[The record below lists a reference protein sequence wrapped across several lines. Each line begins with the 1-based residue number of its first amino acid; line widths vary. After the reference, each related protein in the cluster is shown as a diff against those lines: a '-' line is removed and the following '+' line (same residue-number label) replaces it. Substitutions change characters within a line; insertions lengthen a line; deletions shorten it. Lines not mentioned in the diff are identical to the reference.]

1 MLINMPVSMYHS
13 VLSRC
18 QLDEKNS
25 ICPAKQPV
33 PLSSNAKTSPEK
45 QVLEKRADS
54 WLTEV
59 HVEVANKIKI
69 TAINVLTIRSLHIF

>member
-1 MLINMPVSMYHS
+1 

-54 WLTEV
+54 
-59 HVEVANKIKI
+59 
-69 TAINVLTIRSLHIF
+69 